1 MKKKKVALGN
11 KPIMFGDIKG
21 CGACQAQDQIIKMT
35 CNGLEYTHIHS
46 PLNRPAYPF
55 LKDMGIK
62 QENETLERKDNNKGY
77 SKENCYWATRQE
89 QSMNRRLFKTNKCGI
104 KGIELR
110 SYGSY
115 RVRARRNKVIV
126 LDVTVDN
133 FFDACCIKKSFE
145 LMKGN

>member
-1 MKKKKVALGN
+1 MNKKLYWVWASMIQRCENPNN
-11 KPIMFGDIKG
+11 KYYKNY
-21 CGACQAQDQIIKMT
+21 GARGITVCPTWRKSF
-35 CNGLEYTHIHS
+35 NV
-46 PLNRPAYPF
+46 F

-77 SKENCYWATRQE
+77 LKENCYWATRQE